1 MGHIDFR
8 SLNAEA
14 QENTRR
20 QAVAAV
26 KSGMSIVEAA
36 RVFGITRQALGNW
49 MQLYRSKGTAGL
61 RAHKRGR
68 PAGGR
73 LQGWQAAQITRSIV
87 DRCPDQLK
95 LPMYLWTREAVA
107 LLIKRRFGIE
117 ISVWTAGRYLC
128 KWGFTS
134 QKPVRRAFE
143 QDTEEVRR
151 WLEVEYPRL
160 KALAK
165 RDAAEI
171 YWGDEMGLRSDHVAG
186 RSYGRKGKT
195 PVIPGTDKRFGC
207 NMVSAI
213 TNRGQLYFMVFKSRF
228 QSEVFVR
235 FLQRLSRQVK
245 RRIYLIVDSHPVH
258 RSAVAKR
265 WVDERR
271 GEMKLF
277 FLPGYSPELNPDEY
291 LNQDVKSN
299 AVGKRRP
306 TTQTEML
313 KNVRGY
319 LRSTQRQ
326 PGVVVKYFC
335 AEPVRYAAM

>member
-8 SLNAEA
+8 SLNAET
-14 QENTRR
+14 QENTRK
-20 QAVAAV
+20 QAVTAV

-36 RVFGITRQALGNW
+36 RVFGVTRQALGNW
-49 MQLYRSKGTAGL
+49 ISLYRSKGSAGL

-68 PAGGR
+68 PPGGR
-73 LQGWQAAQITRSIV
+73 LQGWQAAQITRTIV

-107 LLIKRRFGIE
+107 MLIKRRFGIE
-117 ISVWTAGRYLC
+117 VSVWTAGRYLS

-160 KALAK
+160 KVLAK
-165 RDAAEI
+165 RDGAEI
-171 YWGDEMGLRSDHVAG
+171 YWGDEMGLRSDHAAG

-195 PVIPGTDKRFGC
+195 PFIPGTGKRFGC

-235 FLQRLSRQVK
+235 FLQRLSKQVK

-265 WVDERR
+265 WVEDRR

-291 LNQDVKSN
+291 LN
-299 AVGKRRP
+299 
-306 TTQTEML
+306 
-313 KNVRGY
+313 
-319 LRSTQRQ
+319 
-326 PGVVVKYFC
+326 
-335 AEPVRYAAM
+335 

>member
-1 MGHIDFR
+1 MGQIDFR

-36 RVFGITRQALGNW
+36 RLFGVTRQALGNW

-73 LQGWQAAQITRSIV
+73 LQGWQAAQITRTIV

-117 ISVWTAGRYLC
+117 VSVWTAGRYLC

-143 QDTEEVRR
+143 QDAEEVRR

-165 RDAAEI
+165 RDGAEI
-171 YWGDEMGLRSDHVAG
+171 YWGDEMGLRSDHAAG

-195 PVIPGTDKRFGC
+195 PVIPGTGKRFGC

-235 FLQRLSRQVK
+235 FLQRLSKQVK
-245 RRIYLIVDSHPVH
+245 RKIYLIVDSHPVH
-258 RSAVAKR
+258 RSTSVRR
-265 WVDERR
+265 WVDDRR

-299 AVGKRRP
+299 AVGRRRP

-313 KNVRGY
+313 MNVRGY

-335 AEPVRYAAM
+335 ADSVRYAAM

>member
-36 RVFGITRQALGNW
+36 RLFGVTRQALGNW

-73 LQGWQAAQITRSIV
+73 LQGWQAAQITRTIV

-117 ISVWTAGRYLC
+117 VSVWTAGRYLC

-143 QDTEEVRR
+143 QDAEEVRR
-151 WLEVEYPRL
+151 WLAVEYPRL

-165 RDAAEI
+165 RDGAEI
-171 YWGDEMGLRSDHVAG
+171 YWGDEMGLRSDHAAG

-195 PVIPGTDKRFGC
+195 PVIPGTGKRFGC

-235 FLQRLSRQVK
+235 FLQRLSKQVK
-245 RRIYLIVDSHPVH
+245 RKIYLIVDSHPVH
-258 RSAVAKR
+258 RSTSVRR
-265 WVDERR
+265 WVDDRR

-299 AVGKRRP
+299 AVGRRRP

-313 KNVRGY
+313 MNVRGY

-335 AEPVRYAAM
+335 ADSVRYAAM